1 MPILDRRTNQLVE
14 DQDTR
19 VSVGIDFP
27 FGRQPNQDGYF
38 KTTKTTVES
47 VKNNIRL
54 LLQTELGERTMQP
67 FLGMNLRQF
76 IFEQIT
82 PDTEFAIQDSI
93 IETFNFWLP
102 FVNIKDIKVISNNDY
117 DIGRNEIKISIIFN
131 INKDPNTLES
141 VEVTI
146 GE

>member
-54 LLQTELGERTMQP
+54 LLQTEQGERAFQP
-67 FLGMNLRQF
+67 FLGMGLKRF
-76 IFEQIT
+76 VFEQIT
-82 PDTEFAIQDSI
+82 EDTKIQ
-93 IETFNFWLP
+93 IENDIVDTFETWLP
-102 FVNIKDIKVISNNDY
+102 FVELRNI
-117 DIGRNEIKISIIFN
+117 EIITNKIQ
-131 INKDPNTLES
+131 
-141 VEVTI
+141 
-146 GE
+146 

>member
-54 LLQTELGERTMQP
+54 LLQTELGERAMQP

-82 PDTEFAIQDSI
+82 EDVKVQ
-93 IETFNFWLP
+93 IENNIVDVFETWLP
-102 FVNIKDIKVISNNDY
+102 FVELRDLQIGSEAADTDKNRISIEIVFNIKKAPTS
-117 DIGRNEIKISIIFN
+117 
-131 INKDPNTLES
+131 LET
-141 VEVTI
+141 VGVVLE
-146 GE
+146 